1 MKTLQKIEILHEPY
15 VKYYDK
21 DESITLRG
29 LLCQCIYDDGSK
41 EYLTNPYCVIPELK
55 IGNNIIY
62 IYKSKNDIRIKAEY
76 ILVYSG
82 MVYNNK
88 KGIFKGNVKIFEYS
102 NNKSIRLNEVSEYTE
117 DIIKEVLEKA
127 KEFNINIEWKEID

>member
-1 MKTLQKIEILHEPY
+1 MRNLQKIEILHEPY
-15 VKYYDK
+15 VKLYDK

-55 IGNNIIY
+55 IGDNIIY
-62 IYKSKNDIRIKAEY
+62 IYKSKDELSIKAEY

-88 KGIFKGNVKIFEYS
+88 KGIFKGNDKIFEYS
-102 NNKSIRLNEVSEYTE
+102 PNKSIRLNEVSEYTE